1 MVYRVNSGMCDSKNA
16 VQAIQ
21 TILERTQ
28 QNTLQAWRGH
38 ERELL
43 IELVRTLDFTAFA
56 FTLAPNSQV
65 LVTEDAERHYMLLGA
80 ATAMQPLLSILH
92 DDPGCVPWE
101 PAKPALVEFANE
113 YLIQCG
119 KLAHLRRVLELE
131 RFGLAK
137 ASLVQRGH
145 LIVRVTPDTQEAE
158 DRDSQAEID
167 TYLSHSD
174 ETSILDEADL
184 SSRIDAY
191 TDVHD
196 GWFIRYDPDHEA
208 FAHHREIAAH
218 RARSFAEAQAL
229 PPSTIIGGRSFQAW
243 TGLSTSAQGRALHHI
258 ACATRLRATHD
269 NLDLR
274 NLLTIFA
281 RKDDVV
287 AVLQESGE
295 RSGNARLAM
304 SLMTLDAETATWYEQ
319 QHEIPLPYYIDFG
332 RDFVLLPCFAGLL
345 NPYAGLTWKLR
356 SVYRSDWDKGVDGR
370 EEIFRTDLRI
380 AFPAPRFL
388 VSQTGFALRRPNGE
402 LITDIDAVIVDREVG
417 SLALVQLK
425 WHDIFGRS
433 LRERSSRM
441 RNLLAANIWVE
452 RVTEWAAG
460 RSAADI
466 GAALNLGTIA
476 GNNEPL
482 LFVLTRHT
490 ARFTG
495 ATTYDPRA
503 PWLGW
508 AQLLPAAQRTGDPDL
523 LRTIFRH
530 FQGRTE
536 TPEPPQ
542 EASSVEFHLPDLFVE
557 VIVE

>member
-1 MVYRVNSGMCDSKNA
+1 MRDSTNA
-16 VQAIQ
+16 KQAIQ
-21 TILERTQ
+21 AILQRTQ
-28 QNTLQAWRGH
+28 KSTLHAWRGY

-43 IELVRTLDFTAFA
+43 IELVRTLDLAAFA
-56 FTLAPNSQV
+56 LMLAPNRQV
-65 LVTEDAERHYMLLGA
+65 LVTQDAERHAMLLGA
-80 ATAMQPLLSILH
+80 ATAMQPLLEIIH
-92 DDPGCVPWE
+92 DDPGGVPWG
-101 PAKPALVEFANE
+101 PAKPALVDLANE
-113 YLIQCG
+113 YLIKCG

-137 ASLVQRGH
+137 ANFVRPDHLV
-145 LIVRVTPDTQEAE
+145 VRVTPDTQEAE
-158 DRDSQAEID
+158 DRQSQAEID
-167 TYLSHSD
+167 AYLD
-174 ETSILDEADL
+174 NPEEASTL
-184 SSRIDAY
+184 NEAEVLSRIDGY

-196 GWFIRYDPDHEA
+196 DWFIRYDPDHET
-208 FAHHREIAAH
+208 FAYHRDIAAG

-229 PPSTIIGGRSFQAW
+229 PPSTILGEHSFQEW
-243 TGLSTSAQGRALHHI
+243 TELSTNAQGRILHHI

-295 RSGNARLAM
+295 RLKDARLAM
-304 SLMTLDAETATWYEQ
+304 SLMTLDAETAAWYEQ

-332 RDFVLLPCFAGLL
+332 RDFVLLPCFAGLM

-356 SVYRSDWDKGVDGR
+356 NIYRSDWDKGVGGR
-370 EEIFRTDLRI
+370 EEIFRNDLRM

-388 VSQTGFALRRPNGE
+388 VSQTGFTLRRPNGE
-402 LITDIDAVIVDREVG
+402 KITDIDVIVVDREAG
-417 SLALVQLK
+417 ALALVQLK

-433 LRERSSRM
+433 LRERNSRM
-441 RNLLAANIWVE
+441 HNLLHANDWVE
-452 RVTEWAAG
+452 RVSDWVRG
-460 RSAADI
+460 RSAADV
-466 GAALNLGTIA
+466 GAAFNLPTIT
-476 GNNEPL
+476 GNKEPL

-503 PWLGW
+503 AWLGW
-508 AQLLPAAQRTGDPDL
+508 AQLLPASRHTDDPDI
-523 LRTIFRH
+523 LRAIFRQ

-536 TPEPPQ
+536 TQDPPREP
-542 EASSVEFHLPDLFVE
+542 SSVEFHLPDLFVE
-557 VIVE
+557 VIAE

>member
-1 MVYRVNSGMCDSKNA
+1 MCDSTNA
-16 VQAIQ
+16 KQAIE
-21 TILERTQ
+21 TILQKTQ
-28 QNTLQAWRGH
+28 QNTIQAWRGH

-56 FTLAPNSQV
+56 FTLAPNRQA
-65 LVTEDAERHYMLLGA
+65 LITGNAAGHYMLFGA
-80 ATAMQPLLSILH
+80 ATAMQPLLKILH
-92 DDPGCVPWE
+92 DDSGGVPWG
-101 PAKPALVEFANE
+101 PAKPKLVAYANE
-113 YLIQCG
+113 YLIKCG

-137 ASLVQRGH
+137 ANFVRPGH
-145 LIVRVTPDTQEAE
+145 LIVRVTPETQEAE

-167 TYLSHSD
+167 LYLSHSD
-174 ETSILDEADL
+174 EASTLDEPDI
-184 SSRIDAY
+184 SSRIEDY

-196 GWFIRYDPDHEA
+196 GWFIRYDPDHET
-208 FAHHREIAAH
+208 FAHHREIAAC
-218 RARSFAEAQAL
+218 RARSIAEAHAL
-229 PPSTIIGGRSFQAW
+229 PPSTILGGRSFQDW
-243 TGLSTSAQGRALHHI
+243 TGLSTSAQGRVLHHI
-258 ACATRLRATHD
+258 ACATSLRATHD

-281 RKDDVV
+281 RKDDVI

-295 RSGNARLAM
+295 RLEDARLAM
-304 SLMTLDAETATWYEQ
+304 SLMTLDAETAAWYER
-319 QHEIPLPYYIDFG
+319 QHEIPLAYYIDFG

-345 NPYAGLTWKLR
+345 NPYAGLTLQLR
-356 SVYRSDWDKGVDGR
+356 NVYRSDWDKGVDGR

-402 LITDIDAVIVDREVG
+402 LITDIDAVIVDREAG
-417 SLALVQLK
+417 SLALIQLK

-441 RNLLAANIWVE
+441 RNLLAANTWVE
-452 RVTEWAAG
+452 RVTEWVAG
-460 RSAADI
+460 RPAADI
-466 GAALNLGTIA
+466 GAAFNLGTIA
-476 GNNEPL
+476 GDQEPM

-490 ARFTG
+490 AHFTG
-495 ATTYDPRA
+495 ATPYDPRA
-503 PWLGW
+503 AWLGW
-508 AQLLPAAQRTGDPDL
+508 AQLLPEAQRTGDPDL
-523 LRTIFRH
+523 LRAIFRQ

-536 TPEPPQ
+536 RHESPH